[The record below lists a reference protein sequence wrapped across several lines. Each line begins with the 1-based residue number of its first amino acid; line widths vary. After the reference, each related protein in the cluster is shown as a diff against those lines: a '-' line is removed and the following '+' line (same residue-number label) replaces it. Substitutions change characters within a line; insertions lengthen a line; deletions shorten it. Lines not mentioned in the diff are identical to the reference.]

1 MDIIIG
7 ITDEGRTG
15 GLYYTT
21 QVYTTNLLSET
32 SVDAVKEGASQP
44 RDVESLQ
51 YQQLYQQQ
59 QQPAHAAQPTV
70 APASYPTLKKL
81 LHFLHL
87 CHPLCQKHQGWDVVI
102 AFYRH
107 LLQLFS
113 L

>member
-1 MDIIIG
+1 MKLSSQLRVG
-7 ITDEGRTG
+7 IPSQCVMWISSLALLMRVERGD
-15 GLYYTT
+15 YTT

-70 APASYPTLKKL
+70 APAS
-81 LHFLHL
+81 
-87 CHPLCQKHQGWDVVI
+87 
-102 AFYRH
+102 
-107 LLQLFS
+107 
-113 L
+113 

>member
-1 MDIIIG
+1 MCNVDIIIG

-59 QQPAHAAQPTV
+59 QQHQPAHAAQPTV
-70 APASYPTLKKL
+70 APAS
-81 LHFLHL
+81 
-87 CHPLCQKHQGWDVVI
+87 
-102 AFYRH
+102 
-107 LLQLFS
+107 
-113 L
+113 